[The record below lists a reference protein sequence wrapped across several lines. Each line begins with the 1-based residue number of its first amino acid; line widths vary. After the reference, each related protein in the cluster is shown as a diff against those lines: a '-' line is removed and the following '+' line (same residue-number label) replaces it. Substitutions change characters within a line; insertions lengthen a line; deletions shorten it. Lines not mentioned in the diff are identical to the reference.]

1 MLQIFES
8 FIIVNIYIFMPATF
22 ILGFIF
28 NIKESNFFGVY
39 KSIKESQNYG
49 DFKSYITLYLFYI
62 VNTWLFIIFLPARF
76 SNMLIELTKL
86 KESK

>member
-28 NIKESNFFGVY
+28 NIKESNFLV
-39 KSIKESQNYG
+39 SIDQLK
-49 DFKSYITLYLFYI
+49 KVKITEIL
-62 VNTWLFIIFLPARF
+62 N
-76 SNMLIELTKL
+76 LT
-86 KESK
+86 